1 MLQRKETLGED
12 NEYMLSL
19 DDNMSMHSF
28 SGDIDILKNQNDMK
42 IEDDRFSNSDGIG
55 GGSEMLGSRNC
66 SINYDKID

>member
-1 MLQRKETLGED
+1 
-12 NEYMLSL
+12 MLSL

-28 SGDIDILKNQNDMK
+28 SGDIDILKNQNNMK

-55 GGSEMLGSRNC
+55 GGSDIIGSRNC